1 MPDALTL
8 TATTAADLQAIGER
22 LGRALAVGDV
32 LALVGPLGAGKT
44 TFVQGMARG
53 VEVAADRHVASPTF
67 ALVNEHPGRVPLVHA
82 DLYRINDP
90 RELEELGLSDAFD
103 RAAVAIEWLDRF
115 PGSGAGRAPHDR
127 DRDRGRR
134 HQGGHVPRD
143 RSAGGGAGR
152 RPRRSLVFLASEM
165 TDRIEESLHLAPR
178 SGERSESRRLG
189 GRGEGAATARW
200 PLSFILSPLRG
211 ARTNGCGDPN
221 ARLPLASR
229 ARSEPSL
236 PKQSAVARI

>member
-44 TFVQGMARG
+44 TFVQGVARG
-53 VEVAADRHVASPTF
+53 VEVAAERHVASPTF

-90 RELEELGLSDAFD
+90 RELEELGLADAFD

-115 PGSGAGRAPHDR
+115 PDAAPAERLTIEIAIAADSTRVVKFRATGARAATLVRALGRA
-127 DRDRGRR
+127 
-134 HQGGHVPRD
+134 
-143 RSAGGGAGR
+143 
-152 RPRRSLVFLASEM
+152 
-165 TDRIEESLHLAPR
+165 
-178 SGERSESRRLG
+178 
-189 GRGEGAATARW
+189 
-200 PLSFILSPLRG
+200 
-211 ARTNGCGDPN
+211 
-221 ARLPLASR
+221 
-229 ARSEPSL
+229 
-236 PKQSAVARI
+236 

>member
-44 TFVQGMARG
+44 TFVQGVARG
-53 VEVAADRHVASPTF
+53 VEVPAERHVASPTF

-90 RELEELGLSDAFD
+90 RELDELGLSDAFD

-115 PGSGAGRAPHDR
+115 PDAAPADR
-127 DRDRGRR
+127 LEIAIAIAADGTRELTF
-134 HQGGHVPRD
+134 
-143 RSAGGGAGR
+143 
-152 RPRRSLVFLASEM
+152 RPR
-165 TDRIEESLHLAPR
+165 
-178 SGERSESRRLG
+178 GERALALVAALG
-189 GRGEGAATARW
+189 
-200 PLSFILSPLRG
+200 
-211 ARTNGCGDPN
+211 
-221 ARLPLASR
+221 
-229 ARSEPSL
+229 
-236 PKQSAVARI
+236 